1 LVDFAPELI
10 LADYTLPSFDGCSA
24 LRIAKEKCPDV
35 PFIFVSGTI
44 GEDFAIESLKS
55 GATDYIIKDRLS
67 RLAPA
72 VHRAL
77 SEVGEKIEYRKAEK
91 ALKESE
97 LRFRSVVQSANDAII
112 LMDGRCII
120 FSWNTGA
127 QAMFGY
133 MEKEVIGKSISHII
147 PERYKKDHIKKIEC
161 ASLAGKPGINRKRIE
176 SYGLRK
182 GGIEFPVDISMA
194 TWKTEEGTFYSAII
208 RDITERVQ
216 AEKEKDR
223 LLKAIDN
230 SNDGIIIS
238 DEKDRYIY
246 LNEAYAKIYGYSE
259 EELIGETWRKLVPSE
274 LIDATGLEL
283 ERTIH
288 NKKIGML
295 SGEFPGVRKDGTI
308 IPTEVRGTGLWDEN
322 GIYQGHICIV
332 RDIAERKRAEEKLR
346 LFRSLTDQSN
356 DAIFVS
362 DPETGRIL
370 DANDKACA
378 NLGYKRE
385 ELFNMRVMDF
395 EVNLPDQFSWQEHV
409 KEVQGRGH
417 LILEGGH
424 RRKDGTIFPIEV
436 NVSFIV
442 LEKISYILA
451 VVRDITERKQAE
463 EALRESEERLHQ
475 AVGVSQIGIFD
486 HDHRTGTIYWSPEQ
500 RHIYGWSPEEP
511 VTLPAFLK
519 HVHPDDR
526 ERIVEAVRRAHDPA
540 GNGTFDVEHR
550 IVDRNGAIH
559 WLSTRSRT
567 HFEGEG
573 SSCHPVRTVGASAD
587 LTERKRAE
595 EKIEAS
601 LKEKETLLREIHHRV
616 KNNMQ
621 IVSSLLGLQAESI
634 KEEKYLEMFR
644 DSRNRIMSMYIIHEK
659 LYRSRDLEK
668 IEFNEYIRDL
678 ANGLLQSHGV
688 EAGKVELNINVGD
701 TSLGIDFAIPCGLI
715 INELI
720 TNSLKYAFPDGREG
734 KISILLHPLDK
745 NMFELAVSDNG
756 VGFPGGVDF
765 RKTESLGLRLVTI
778 LAENQLHG
786 QIDLNRTGGTEFRIK
801 FKGVK

>member
-1 LVDFAPELI
+1 MNKQLRILILEDDITDAELMEHELRKANFTFTSKRVETGEAFQENLVDFAPELI

-55 GATDYIIKDRLS
+55 GATDYILKDRLS

-77 SEVGEKIEYRKAEK
+77 SEVKEKIEYRKAEK

-112 LMDGRCII
+112 LMDGKCII

-147 PERYKKDHIKKIEC
+147 PERYKKDHMKKIAC
-161 ASLAGKPGINRKRIE
+161 ASLAAKPGINGKRIE

-194 TWKTEEGTFYSAII
+194 TWKTDEGTFYSAII
-208 RDITERVQ
+208 RDITEREQ

-238 DEKDRYIY
+238 DEKDRYVY
-246 LNEAYAKIYGYSE
+246 LNEAYAKIYGYPE
-259 EELIGETWRKLVPSE
+259 EELIGETWRKLTTPE
-274 LIDATGLEL
+274 LIPPTELEL
-283 ERTIH
+283 DRTVH
-288 NKKIGML
+288 NKNIGMF
-295 SGEFPGVRKDGTI
+295 SGEVPGVRKDGTI
-308 IPTEVRGTGLWDEN
+308 IPIEVRGTGLWDEN
-322 GIYQGHICIV
+322 GSYEGHICIV
-332 RDIAERKRAEEKLR
+332 RDITERKRAEEELLKFKLGIER
-346 LFRSLTDQSN
+346 LD
-356 DAIFVS
+356 
-362 DPETGRIL
+362 
-370 DANDKACA
+370 
-378 NLGYKRE
+378 
-385 ELFNMRVMDF
+385 
-395 EVNLPDQFSWQEHV
+395 EVVFITN
-409 KEVQGRGH
+409 
-417 LILEGGH
+417 I
-424 RRKDGTIFPIEV
+424 DGTIIYANPAF
-436 NVSFIV
+436 
-442 LEKISYILA
+442 EKIYGYNREETLGKTPRIIKSGLLLSEAYKPFWDTLLAKKVVNGELVNKTKDGRLLNIGGSANPILDNNGNIIGFLA
-451 VVRDITERKQAE
+451 IQRDI
-463 EALRESEERLHQ
+463 
-475 AVGVSQIGIFD
+475 
-486 HDHRTGTIYWSPEQ
+486 
-500 RHIYGWSPEEP
+500 
-511 VTLPAFLK
+511 
-519 HVHPDDR
+519 
-526 ERIVEAVRRAHDPA
+526 
-540 GNGTFDVEHR
+540 
-550 IVDRNGAIH
+550 
-559 WLSTRSRT
+559 
-567 HFEGEG
+567 
-573 SSCHPVRTVGASAD
+573 
-587 LTERKRAE
+587 TERKRAE

-634 KEEKYLEMFR
+634 KEKKYLEMFR

-688 EAGKVELNINVGD
+688 EAGKVGLNINVGD

-720 TNSLKYAFPDGREG
+720 TNSLKYAFPDGRDG
-734 KISILLHPLDK
+734 KISIILHPLGK
-745 NMFELAVSDNG
+745 KMFELVVSDNG
-756 VGFPGGVDF
+756 IGIPGGVDF

-786 QIDLNRTGGTEFRIK
+786 QIDLNRTGGTEFKIK

>member
-1 LVDFAPELI
+1 MNKQLRILILEDDDTDAELMEHELRKANFTFTSKRVETGDAFQENLVDFAPELI

-55 GATDYIIKDRLS
+55 GATDYILKDRLS

-112 LMDGRCII
+112 LMDGRCVI

-133 MEKEVIGKSISHII
+133 MEKEVVGKSISHII
-147 PERYKKDHIKKIEC
+147 PDRYKKDHIKKIEC
-161 ASLAGKPGINRKRIE
+161 AGLAGKPGIKRKRIE

-208 RDITERVQ
+208 RDITEREQ
-216 AEKEKDR
+216 
-223 LLKAIDN
+223 
-230 SNDGIIIS
+230 
-238 DEKDRYIY
+238 
-246 LNEAYAKIYGYSE
+246 
-259 EELIGETWRKLVPSE
+259 
-274 LIDATGLEL
+274 
-283 ERTIH
+283 
-288 NKKIGML
+288 
-295 SGEFPGVRKDGTI
+295 
-308 IPTEVRGTGLWDEN
+308 
-322 GIYQGHICIV
+322 
-332 RDIAERKRAEEKLR
+332 AEEKLR
-346 LFRSLTDQSN
+346 LFRSLIDQSN

-370 DANDKACA
+370 DANDKACV

-385 ELFNMRVMDF
+385 EFFNMRVMDF
-395 EVNLPDQFSWQEHV
+395 EVNLPDQFSWKEHV
-409 KEVQGRGH
+409 GKVQSRRH
-417 LILEGGH
+417 LILEGLH
-424 RRKDGTIFPIEV
+424 RRKDGTIFPVEV

-442 LEKISYILA
+442 LEKIDYMLA

-463 EALRESEERLHQ
+463 AAIQEREERLHQ

-486 HDHRTGTIYWSPEQ
+486 HDHRTDTIYWSPEQ
-500 RHIYGWSPEEP
+500 RHIYGWGPEEP
-511 VTLPAFLK
+511 VTLPEFLN
-519 HVHPDDR
+519 HVYLEDR
-526 ERIVEAVRRAHDPA
+526 ERIAEAVRRAHDPS
-540 GNGTFDVEHR
+540 GDGSFDVEHR
-550 IVDRNGAIH
+550 IIDRNGAIH

-587 LTERKRAE
+587 ITERKRAE

-659 LYRSRDLEK
+659 LYRSKDLEK

-678 ANGLLQSHGV
+678 ANGLLQSHGI

-720 TNSLKYAFPDGREG
+720 TNSLKYAFPDGRNG
-734 KISILLHPLDK
+734 KISILLHPFNK
-745 NMFELAVSDNG
+745 NMFELVVSDNG
-756 VGFPGGVDF
+756 VGFPSDVDF

-786 QIDLNRTGGTEFRIK
+786 QIDLNRSGGTEFTIK